1 MENGND
7 RDSAT
12 MTCSRSRRMS
22 QEIALVDYVSAI
34 ESSLIT
40 DHGRTANEAKALV
53 DRHTRL
59 VVRMWAVEEL
69 RYTAAAM
76 ALEMADK

>member
-7 RDSAT
+7 HNSPL
-12 MTCSRSRRMS
+12 RRMS

-59 VVRMWAVEEL
+59 VARMWAVEL